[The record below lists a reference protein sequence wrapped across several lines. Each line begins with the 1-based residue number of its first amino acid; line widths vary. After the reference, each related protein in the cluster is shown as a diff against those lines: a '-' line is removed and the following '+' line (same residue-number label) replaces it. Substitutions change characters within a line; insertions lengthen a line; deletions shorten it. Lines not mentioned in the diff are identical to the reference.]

1 MDMHPKRSLS
11 HLLLV
16 HEIAFL
22 FLVAVTGL
30 LSGLSAY
37 FWQKTSSESIRINNS
52 IYLGEQIRGELYR
65 QIQEVV
71 RARLLEDDQALVVY
85 ADYTKRID
93 THFNQLR
100 QTSVNREEDTVIQGL
115 QQVYSEIQFDMNI
128 IFDDPYHADSALRM
142 KILEPLIA
150 EQMFNRFEERYEEL
164 KSVYGEAHR
173 DLEQTI
179 ALWTQYAPVLIP
191 FLFLV
196 AVIIVIYTSQIIRN
210 GFVKPVATIMDG
222 AAEISRGELA
232 HRIPEQGVNEVSEIA
247 GSINKMAGELK
258 ISRDALVEHERQAA
272 LGALVPVVAHNIRN
286 PLASIRA
293 TAQVLEDIESP
304 AELAESKRAII
315 DTTDRLGRWVN
326 ALVSYLHPLKPS
338 LRSIQVSQLIDAA
351 LAPLRTRIDEKQI
364 RIERNGW
371 ELSEKVRVDPD
382 LMEQAL
388 YGLLANAIDAS
399 EQRGTLSITIDNDE
413 EQITICIEDNGPGLP
428 FEPKPGNL
436 EPGPST
442 KRFGTGLGIPIAFK
456 ICQSHGW
463 ELAFE
468 AIEDAG
474 TLVSIIVPG
483 NTGKAANN
491 GN

>member
-1 MDMHPKRSLS
+1 MGLKRSLS

-52 IYLGEQIRGELYR
+52 IYLSEQIRGELYR

-71 RARLLEDDQALVVY
+71 RARLLEDDQALAVY
-85 ADYTKRID
+85 SDYTKRID

-100 QTSVNREEDTVIQGL
+100 QISANRKEDEVIQGL

-128 IFDDPYHADSALRM
+128 IFHDPYQADSAMRM
-142 KILEPLIA
+142 KLLEPLIA

-164 KSVYGEAHR
+164 KSVYGQAHQA
-173 DLEQTI
+173 LEQTI
-179 ALWTQYAPVLIP
+179 ELWTQYAPVLVP

-272 LGALVPVVAHNIRN
+272 LGNLIPVVAHNIRN

-293 TAQVLEDIESP
+293 TAQMLEDVNSP
-304 AELAESKRAII
+304 AELTESKIAII
-315 DTTDRLGRWVN
+315 DTIDRLGRWVN
-326 ALVSYLHPLKPS
+326 ALVSYLHPLKPD
-338 LRSIQVSQLIDAA
+338 LKSIQISQLINAA
-351 LAPLRTRIDEKQI
+351 LALLRTRIDEKNI
-364 RIERNGW
+364 HIERNGW
-371 ELSEKVRVDPD
+371 DLSENVIVDPD
-382 LMEQAL
+382 LMEQAV
-388 YGLLANAIDAS
+388 YGLLANAVDAS
-399 EQRGTLSITIDNDE
+399 PEQSRLSIAIDNDDE
-413 EQITICIEDNGPGLP
+413 KITISIQDYGPGLP
-428 FEPKPGNL
+428 FEPEPGDL

-463 ELAFE
+463 ELSFDV
-468 AIEDAG
+468 IKGAG
-474 TLVSIIVPG
+474 TLVRIIAPKK
-483 NTGKAANN
+483 TGREEQN
-491 GN
+491 GD